1 VKRLSADARV
11 DIPVPAERHSYVK
24 RLSADARVVI
34 PVPAERHSYVKRLS
48 ADARVDMPVPAER
61 HSYVKRYREGQIILP
76 SLVLTSFHIFR
87 KPAAES
93 DSIRP
98 LPEAG
103 HWR

>member
-1 VKRLSADARV
+1 MQWTAIISATRH
-11 DIPVPAERHSYVK
+11 PVPGAPERLANYGFGN
-24 RLSADARVVI
+24 
-34 PVPAERHSYVKRLS
+34 RHVAASLRRRSCEYSCACGEAQPSKTLPRGS
-48 ADARVDMPVPAER
+48 
-61 HSYVKRYREGQIILP
+61 IILP